1 MATTITTTKMS
12 SPPQTSPTSPQVRT
26 TTTEQ
31 TGIHYST
38 IYLHTVPGTLK
49 VICLVWNFFPF
60 VIHIEFNN
68 IFNDVLIYR
77 IYVIFFLQ
85 IFVLI
90 GFILVQ
96 CSDHS
101 GAGIAQFFSTI
112 AMIAFWFTGILLV
125 LYLFHAIYVFHKI
138 PWIKIEFYFCV
149 GATLFLMLASALIA
163 AKGVGLFTAAA
174 VSVSNRNKLNRL
186 FYFFFSKVFIK
197 YLSYLS
203 LYVPCFQFFGFVAMC
218 AYGYDAFLK
227 YRQYNVVVTNVVTR
241 TTTVTVA

>member
-1 MATTITTTKMS
+1 MSTATATTTTKMS
-12 SPPQTSPTSPQVRT
+12 SPPQTSPTTPQVRT

-49 VICLVWNFFPF
+49 VVCMA
-60 VIHIEFNN
+60 
-68 IFNDVLIYR
+68 
-77 IYVIFFLQ
+77 
-85 IFVLI
+85 FVLI
-90 GFILVQ
+90 GFILIQ

-101 GAGIAQFFSTI
+101 GVTTAQFFSTI
-112 AMIAFWFTGILLV
+112 AMIGFWFTGILLV
-125 LYLFHAIYVFHKI
+125 LYLFHAIYVLHKI
-138 PWIKIEFYFCV
+138 PWIKIEFYFCAAETV
-149 GATLFLMLASALIA
+149 LLMLSSAFIA

-174 VSVSNRNKLNRL
+174 
-186 FYFFFSKVFIK
+186 
-197 YLSYLS
+197 
-203 LYVPCFQFFGFVAMC
+203 FFGFVAMC